1 MRMPKVSFLLI
12 LAVSFLLPYAK
23 MAHGQRKPTPG
34 CCPNQSIVLNE
45 SGATL
50 ALQEQFVVSDKMLSF
65 QGITWNGHADQLS
78 SELFLNKGVDRILSS
93 RKTLRLTKAN
103 AQYLDKPRRL
113 L

>member
-1 MRMPKVSFLLI
+1 MRMPKVSFFLFVG
-12 LAVSFLLPYAK
+12 VSFLLPYTG
-23 MAHGQRKPTPG
+23 MAQRKWPP
-34 CCPNQSIVLNE
+34 CCPNQPIALNE

-78 SELFLNKGVDRILSS
+78 SELFPNKGVDRILSS